1 MDLQVLP
8 SEKYICDL
16 ERSVP
21 LQFFSKS
28 GAYLVPKRLDSRT
41 QEKKMFY
48 SFDIVFAEIT

>member
-8 SEKYICDL
+8 SEKYIFDL
-16 ERSVP
+16 ERSAP

-41 QEKKMFY
+41 QEKKIPEVY
-48 SFDIVFAEIT
+48 KVF